1 MKTKEPIIIGD
12 YQLLCS
18 TGIITIKQVKGIIF
32 RVKYMRV
39 LFDNIWLALLHKLHL
54 YREYKETIYW
64 NPDKHVISE
73 TNKYGNI
80 GPKSRGHHSMVW
92 FEVDRK
98 NGIYSNF
105 TNTFIHDYKLPIPF
119 PGTHLEKVTSK
130 RLKLALDEIIFS
142 KQ

>member
-1 MKTKEPIIIGD
+1 MIGD
-12 YQLLCS
+12 YLLKEV
-18 TGIITIKQVKGIIF
+18 TGTITIKEIKGTII
-32 RVKYMRV
+32 RVKYLRTV
-39 LFDNIWLALLHKLHL
+39 FHNPWLLLLHILHIH
-54 YREYKETIYW
+54 REYKETIYW